1 MIEKEIT
8 YKKHSFS
15 YNIYEIKTEYQD
27 NDKLLEFLSKNKIQ
41 RGTEQFTTYFHND
54 KIIEDTNLYFFKNF
68 LTKQLAI
75 FTASVLNKKNFYF
88 LDSWF
93 QAYKPND
100 FHNTHIHG
108 NERDKYS
115 LIYYENCTDDSSITV
130 FYAPMEPY
138 VDSHHPIKIKPEKS
152 KLVIFPSYLPHCAYP
167 NKDEERIIFSANFKV
182 E

>member
-15 YNIYEIKTEYQD
+15 YDIYEVKTEYQD
-27 NDKLLEFLSKNKIQ
+27 NDKVLEFLSKNKIQ

-68 LTKQLAI
+68 LTQQLII
-75 FTASVLNKKNFYF
+75 FTVSVLNKKNFYF

-100 FHNTHIHG
+100 FHDTHIHG

-115 LIYYENCTDDSSITV
+115 LIYYVNCTDDSAITA
-130 FYAPMEPY
+130 FYAPY
-138 VDSHHPIKIKPEKS
+138 GALRCFTLS
-152 KLVIFPSYLPHCAYP
+152 
-167 NKDEERIIFSANFKV
+167 N
-182 E
+182 